1 MYNNTM
7 TNIVQDHP
15 SVTKQIWKL
24 TIFDRCDKC
33 QAQAFIKVE
42 GKNGSLYFCGHHYN
56 KIANNSTGYANL
68 MTFAFNV
75 IDERN
80 KMV

>member
-1 MYNNTM
+1 MNN
-7 TNIVQDHP
+7 VAQDHP
-15 SVTKQIWKL
+15 SVTSKVYKL
-24 TIFDRCDKC
+24 NANDRCDKC

-42 GKNGSLYFCGHHYN
+42 GKSGALYFCGHHYN
-56 KIANNSTGYANL
+56 KITNNSTGYANL

-75 IDERN
+75 IDERD